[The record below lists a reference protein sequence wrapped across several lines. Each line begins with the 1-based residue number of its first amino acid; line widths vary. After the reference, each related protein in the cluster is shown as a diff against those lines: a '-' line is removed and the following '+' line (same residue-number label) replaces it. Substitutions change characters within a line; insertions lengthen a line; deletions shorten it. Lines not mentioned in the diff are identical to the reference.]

1 MSHEIFIEYTGPIIT
16 QLQNEHSCS
25 GDFGQKISQNTA
37 NLAHLPTLGGSY
49 WCSYYE
55 SQPASW
61 KPLSPKSGFGLL
73 LKRGFWL
80 NFKDLE
86 FYSPLGVVSMW
97 PNFYLKKARIWHL
110 GTTRQPLPPPYDTR
124 GSNSELVLSRKAR
137 GVYVVML
144 KHHLGHLNRG
154 YGCSSESENMPK

>member
-16 QLQNEHSCS
+16 QLQNEHACS

-55 SQPASW
+55 SLPASW
-61 KPLSPKSGFGLL
+61 KPLSPKSGFGIL

-97 PNFYLKKARIWHL
+97 PNFSLKKSTNLTFGDHQ
-110 GTTRQPLPPPYDTR
+110 TTLPPPYDTR
-124 GSNSELVLSRKAR
+124 GSNFELLWSRKAG
-137 GVYVVML
+137 GVHVVML

>member
-1 MSHEIFIEYTGPIIT
+1 MTGNYFKGANSTSDTTDVVRNDILKRDWLFLQRPVMSHEIFIEYTSPSMT
-16 QLQNEHSCS
+16 QLQNEHACS

-37 NLAHLPTLGGSY
+37 NLAHLTTLGGSY

-55 SQPASW
+55 SLPASW

-97 PNFYLKKARIWHL
+97 PNFLSKKSTNLTFGDHQ
-110 GTTRQPLPPPYDTR
+110 TTPTP
-124 GSNSELVLSRKAR
+124 
-137 GVYVVML
+137 
-144 KHHLGHLNRG
+144 
-154 YGCSSESENMPK
+154 SSWY